1 MTRLL
6 IRHAPAD
13 CARQNQQTGA
23 RSGIASCEHLCRR
36 TSTYVSADCEL
47 SWAVMET
54 TYNFEEMDEFLVSR
68 YLKERGVPDE
78 YAEKLEGIC
87 HCA

>member
-1 MTRLL
+1 
-6 IRHAPAD
+6 
-13 CARQNQQTGA
+13 
-23 RSGIASCEHLCRR
+23 
-36 TSTYVSADCEL
+36 
-47 SWAVMET
+47 MET

-78 YAEKLEGIC
+78 YAEKLEGIG